1 MTWRDDA
8 ACRGMDVG
16 LWFADEAAD
25 ETRQAQDICGG
36 CLVVES
42 CLKWAMSK
50 PERFGVWGGQTASQ
64 RQRSRARPPTVHG
77 TATAYRRHLAVDEDP
92 CPACTA
98 AYLAARAR
106 KRAA

>member
-8 ACRGMDVG
+8 ACRGMDVN
-16 LWFADEAAD
+16 LWFAADSDPATEEAQTVCIRCPVKAK
-25 ETRQAQDICGG
+25 
-36 CLVVES
+36 CLEV
-42 CLKWAMSK
+42 AMSK
-50 PERFGVWGGQTASQ
+50 PERFGVWGGQTATQ
-64 RQRSRARPPTVHG
+64 RRRSRARPPTVHG